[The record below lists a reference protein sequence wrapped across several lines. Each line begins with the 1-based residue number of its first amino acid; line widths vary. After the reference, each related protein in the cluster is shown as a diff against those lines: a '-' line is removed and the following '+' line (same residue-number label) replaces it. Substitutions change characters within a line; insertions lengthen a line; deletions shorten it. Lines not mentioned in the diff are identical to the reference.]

1 MIPNDERLPVNRLA
15 ASFNNTAAA
24 YKFYWFLS
32 LLTEIEEGQYHI
44 PKSRLFSGMVADSW
58 YTINYFKISFGKLD
72 QLHDKVKEI
81 AAVEHIHLDE
91 DRKKIRLRLNNSSR
105 LATQK
110 LLWHFDKQV
119 PYRFLSPWFPGF
131 AENRSAVYQA
141 SANFENDCLYAVN
154 QTHIT
159 VNPLWIDY
167 LSRNA
172 GILKGFC
179 YWKLSLYLQKHNPN
193 VPDIPNKLVKA
204 AKRNSLLKQRKVWNM
219 VMGELG
225 GLDCIYTNTRLDQH
239 SFAVEHFIPYAF
251 VSHDLFWNLIPANSL
266 FNSSKSDK
274 LPSMTLYFDAFYKL
288 QKTAI
293 EIIKHKMPKEKLLED
308 YLGIFPDLESVKE
321 LPDHYKDKFKN
332 TIEPLI
338 TIAANNGFEYMGH
351 R

>member
-1 MIPNDERLPVNRLA
+1 MIPFHEHLPIILLT

-32 LLTEIEEGQYHI
+32 ILDEVEDGQYHI
-44 PKSRLFSGMVADSW
+44 PKQRLFTGMVAASW
-58 YTINYFKISFGKLD
+58 YTINYFHISFGKQD

-81 AAVEHIHLDE
+81 AAVEKIGIDE
-91 DRKKIRLRLNNSSR
+91 DRNKIRQRLNNSNR

-119 PYRFLSPWFPGF
+119 PHRFLSPWFPSI
-131 AENRSAVYQA
+131 AENRSATYQA
-141 SANFENDCLYAVN
+141 SQTFENNCLYAVD

-159 VNPLWIDY
+159 INPIWIDY

-172 GILKGFC
+172 GILKSFC

-193 VPDIPNKLVKA
+193 VPDIPNKLIKP
-204 AKRNSLLKQRKVWNM
+204 AKRNSLVKQRKVWDI
-219 VMGELG
+219 VIEELG
-225 GLDCIYTNTRLDQH
+225 GVDCIYTNQKLYKDG
-239 SFAVEHFIPYAF
+239 FVVEHFIPYAF
-251 VSHDLFWNLIPANSL
+251 VSHDLLWNLIPATPS

-274 LPSMTLYFDAFYKL
+274 LPRMDIYFDAFYYL

-293 EIIKHKMPKEKLLED
+293 EIIKYKMPKEKLLED
-308 YLGIFPDLESVKE
+308 YLSIFPDLESVKE
-321 LPDHYKDKFKN
+321 LPAEYKLKFKT

-338 TIAANNGFEYMGH
+338 TIAGNNGFEYMI
-351 R
+351 